1 MRLLDLGVEPVETL
15 LAPKTGRVALSNHDQ
30 CPSISHLARPMKVEF
45 DYTRSLGP
53 VLSQF
58 MIGQRRRQGTGS
70 VLSDGTGVVRTWS
83 WVPEPAMDD
92 PLDKPFAV
100 ALVPLDGADAP
111 CCTRSTWT
119 PPPTWRPAS
128 GSRCAGPRRR

>member
-1 MRLLDLGVEPVETL
+1 MRLLDLGVEPVDTL

-70 VLSDGTGVVRTWS
+70 VLSDGTVVVPPPEYDPITYKAVTEIVAVGAEGVVRTWS
-83 WVPEPAMDD
+83 
-92 PLDKPFAV
+92 
-100 ALVPLDGADAP
+100 
-111 CCTRSTWT
+111 
-119 PPPTWRPAS
+119 
-128 GSRCAGPRRR
+128 

>member
-1 MRLLDLGVEPVETL
+1 
-15 LAPKTGRVALSNHDQ
+15 
-30 CPSISHLARPMKVEF
+30 MKVEF

-70 VLSDGTGVVRTWS
+70 VLSDGTVVVPPPEYDPITYKAVTEIVAVGAEGVVRTWS